1 MKYMVK
7 GKELT
12 NLRRRKNL
20 SQDQLARLVGFVG
33 PSSIGR
39 IEKGTRPV
47 DREKLEKLAKVFE
60 VAPDSLVEIEVDDN
74 IVYRPDP
81 ATIRAALRKAPEPV
95 EFHVDRQAME
105 DLKKRVELLERKP
118 EQLPGLTKEEIEI
131 LKLFRSAS
139 EMQKKLIT
147 AAARGILKEDI

>member
-20 SQDQLARLVGFVG
+20 SQDQLAALVGFVG

-47 DREKLEKLAKVFE
+47 DREKLEKLANVFG
-60 VAPDSLVEIEVDDN
+60 VSPDSLVEIEVDDN
-74 IVYRPDP
+74 VVYRPDLESMK
-81 ATIRAALRKAPEPV
+81 RALRMRPEPLEV
-95 EFHVDRQAME
+95 RVDRSAVE
-105 DLKKRVELLERKP
+105 ELRKRVEVLERKP
-118 EQLPGLTKEEIEI
+118 ATPNGLTKEEQEI

-139 EMQKKLIT
+139 EMQKKLIL
-147 AAARGILKEDI
+147 AAAKAIMTQEI